1 MFEQQPPDL
10 RQKVKELADRFLDSN
25 DPSGWFD
32 VLYADAAGDAARVPW
47 ARLTVHWAL
56 QNWIDRASP
65 QGEGKS
71 ALVVGCGLGD
81 DAEALARLGF
91 RVTAFDIAPTAIAW
105 CRQRFPDSAVNYTV
119 GDIFAPDPSWVGAFD
134 LVFESRN
141 LQALPVSARSR
152 AIEAIV
158 PLVAPNGTLLVFTRY
173 RDTDAAPDGPPWPL
187 SETELD
193 RFRELGL
200 VERDRHPFPE
210 GEGVQ
215 QFRIE
220 YRR

>member
-10 RQKVKELADRFLDSN
+10 RQKVKELADRFVEGD

-47 ARLTVHWAL
+47 ARLTVHPAL
-56 QNWIDRASP
+56 QDWIDRTSP
-65 QGEGKS
+65 QGSGKS

-105 CRQRFPDSAVNYTV
+105 CRQRFPESEVDYTV
-119 GDIFAPDPSWVGAFD
+119 GDIFAPDPAWVGAFD

-173 RDTDAAPDGPPWPL
+173 RDTDAAPEGPPWPL
-187 SETELD
+187 SETELE

-210 GEGVQ
+210 GEDVR